1 MAERENKSVNYEVH
15 TDEWLP
21 AVTPDDDRI
30 SIAMGVNLP
39 AAFLVQGG
47 DFYGPMVGGRI
58 ATWPSMKV
66 TDALAADD
74 WMETILAGID
84 EGARV
89 LKECIRKNV
98 TLAPEK
104 ADG

>member
-1 MAERENKSVNYEVH
+1 VAERESKSVNYEVH

-21 AVTPDDDRI
+21 AVTPDDDRV

-39 AAFLVQGG
+39 AAFLVQGVL
-47 DFYGPMVGGRI
+47 YAMPGGRI

-74 WMETILAGID
+74 WMEVILAGID